1 MAESEA
7 SIWLEDESESSY
19 TYDVSK
25 DGTYGEYFEDDT
37 EDERGEIS
45 CDETGKTSAITGERD
60 ADEELD
66 SSHIELIRTVAL
78 SLFSTVLFA
87 VFVLFAAVTSKD
99 NFGVS
104 WVLFFSFNAAMP
116 VIFLIYWV
124 SCFPIFAIHILAMI
138 NGMWSIIYLMSAAT
152 KGQDEGTTMK
162 DMSIQDTTTSAVLMQ
177 QNSIITMASI
187 GFFSSMYHSLLA
199 ELFLDTKK
207 IESEKDKE
215 RAKNVSVA
223 TKKMDRER
231 QRKRGLR

>member
-7 SIWLEDESESSY
+7 SSWLEDESESSY

-37 EDERGEIS
+37 EDERGDIS
-45 CDETGKTSAITGERD
+45 CDETGKTSAINGERD
-60 ADEELD
+60 ADEED
-66 SSHIELIRTVAL
+66 TPHIELIRTVAL

-99 NFGVS
+99 NFGAS

-152 KGQDEGTTMK
+152 KGQDEGTTLK
-162 DMSIQDTTTSAVLMQ
+162 DMNIQDTTTSAVLMQ
-177 QNSIITMASI
+177 QNNIITMASI

-199 ELFLDTKK
+199 ERFLDTKK
-207 IESEKDKE
+207 IESAKNTE
-215 RAKNVSVA
+215 RAKKVSVA
-223 TKKMDRER
+223 TKKMDSER